1 MNIRMPTREEIHA
14 AFEQGEG
21 AVVGLFVGVGK
32 QLEELAG
39 QLEKQAAAVKE
50 LQARLAK
57 NSRNSSKPPS
67 SDGYGKPKR
76 TESLRKPGQKPNGG
90 QPGHEGQTLK
100 RSEHPDRIEIHAV
113 EDCRQCAASLAA
125 TAAVKEQLRHAEV
138 LHADESGLRAKGK
151 LHWLH
156 VASTDRL
163 TDYTVHARRGKVAM
177 ERQACF
183 RVSRGG

>member
-76 TESLRKPGQKPNGG
+76 KIGRAS
-90 QPGHEGQTLK
+90 
-100 RSEHPDRIEIHAV
+100 
-113 EDCRQCAASLAA
+113 CR
-125 TAAVKEQLRHAEV
+125 
-138 LHADESGLRAKGK
+138 
-151 LHWLH
+151 
-156 VASTDRL
+156 
-163 TDYTVHARRGKVAM
+163 
-177 ERQACF
+177 ER
-183 RVSRGG
+183 VY